1 MRLRKRELVFLS
13 SINAADEARA
23 ALRIGVSPFPIG
35 RMRLDGSVAVVTGG
49 AVRVG
54 RAVSLALAREGMC
67 VVVGY
72 GSSEGPARELV
83 EEIRRGGGEAATVG
97 ADLSRMEGVRRLAD
111 EAERAFGGIDVLVN
125 NASVFP
131 PDPFEA
137 TDEEAWDRTLAV
149 NLKAP
154 FFLTQLLAPG
164 MRARGGGAVVNL
176 ADLAGLQSWQGYAAH
191 SISKAGLVHLTRV
204 AARALA
210 PEIRVNAIAPG
221 TVLPPEDF
229 PEDEVRKLA
238 ERAPLKRN
246 GAPGDVVEALLYL
259 LRADFVT
266 GEVLVVDGGRML
278 RS

>member
-1 MRLRKRELVFLS
+1 VEL
-13 SINAADEARA
+13 N
-23 ALRIGVSPFPIG
+23 GK
-35 RMRLDGSVAVVTGG
+35 VAFITGG

-54 RAVSLALAREGMC
+54 RALTLALAGEGMR

-72 GSSEGPARELV
+72 GSSEGPACELV
-83 EEIRRGGGEAATVG
+83 EEIRRGGGEAVALG
-97 ADLSRMEGVRRLAD
+97 ADLARMDDMRRLAG

-131 PDPFEA
+131 EEGFAETDEA
-137 TDEEAWDRTLAV
+137 TWDHTLAV

-191 SISKAGLVHLTRV
+191 SVSKAGLVHFTRV

-221 TVLPPEDF
+221 TVLPPDDF
-229 PEDEVRKLA
+229 PEEEVRALA

-246 GAPGDVVEALLYL
+246 GSPDDVVEALLYL